1 MKVEW
6 TVGVPAELK
15 EERRQQVRS
24 AEPVLEIL
32 KGIFQKRLDVAVGTA
47 TRGNYGPGWEQA
59 QVDAITQVR
68 IYRDLIALLT
78 LDRE

>member
-6 TVGVPAELK
+6 TTGVPAELK

-24 AEPVLEIL
+24 AEPTLTIL
-32 KGIFQKRLDVAVGTA
+32 KGMLEARLLTA
-47 TRGNYGPGWEQA
+47 TITASRQDYGPGWELR
-59 QVDAITQVR
+59 QVDAITQMR

>member
-1 MKVEW
+1 MKVDW
-6 TVGVPAELK
+6 TKDVPQDKK
-15 EERRQQVRS
+15 EERRQLVRS
-24 AEPVLEIL
+24 AEPVLTIM
-32 KGIFQKRLDVAVGTA
+32 KGIMERRLLDA
-47 TRGNYGPGWEQA
+47 TIGASRQDYGPGWELR